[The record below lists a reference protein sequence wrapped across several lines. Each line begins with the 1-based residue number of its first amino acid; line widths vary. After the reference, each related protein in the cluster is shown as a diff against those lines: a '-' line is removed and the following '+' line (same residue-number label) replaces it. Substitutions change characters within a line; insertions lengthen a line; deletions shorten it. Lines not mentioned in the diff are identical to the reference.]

1 MGRRGAAIAALRVKR
16 DRIVGRHLSS
26 FILLTT
32 CRLSAICSS
41 GVPQHADSLLSRLS
55 SSHHNTH

>member
-32 CRLSAICSS
+32 CRLSAICS